1 MNRRYL
7 SLLFCSWMRFRL
19 SQDFVEQL
27 DNYFTEGSFSE
38 LLLRLKKMPTAG
50 TVIPGYSGIRKLRAP
65 DSLRRIGSRYGLRI
79 IYRHIPKE
87 DMIVLYLAYR
97 KSDQTDIL
105 PHQRALFF
113 DDYFEKFSG
122 DVWM

>member
-1 MNRRYL
+1 
-7 SLLFCSWMRFRL
+7 MRFRL
-19 SQDFVEQL
+19 SQDFVDQL
-27 DNYFTEGSFSE
+27 DTYFTEASFSK
-38 LLLRLKKMPTAG
+38 LLLRLKEMPTADI
-50 TVIPGYSGIRKLRAP
+50 VIPGYSGIRKLRAP
-65 DSLRRIGSRYGLRI
+65 DALRRIGVRNGLRV

-113 DDYFEKFSG
+113 DDYFEEFPG